1 MSDAPASGSVQVTAR
16 TVLVTGG
23 ARSGKSLYAEGLVN
37 AAQRERI
44 YVATCTPF
52 DDEMRQRIDRHRD
65 QRGEGWRTIEEPRD
79 LAGVIAAESTEGRAI
94 LVDCLTLW
102 LSNLIFA
109 EADPE
114 AETARL
120 AGALRAAPGPIV
132 LVTNE
137 VGSGIVPDNALARRF
152 RDEQGRL
159 NRRIAELADVA
170 VLVAAGLPLVL
181 KPSHLQPEIS
191 L

>member
-37 AAQRERI
+37 ASQRERI

-52 DDEMRQRIDRHRD
+52 DDEMHQRIDRHRD

-94 LVDCLTLW
+94 LIDCLTLW

-120 AGALRAAPGPIV
+120 AGALRAAPGPVV

>member
-23 ARSGKSLYAEGLVN
+23 ARSGKSLYAEGLVR

-52 DDEMRQRIDRHRD
+52 DDEMRQRIDHHRD

-79 LAGVIAAESTEGRAI
+79 LAGVIAAESTAQRAI
-94 LVDCLTLW
+94 LIDCLTLW

-159 NRRIAELADVA
+159 NRRIAEVADVA